1 MFDVCM
7 EPTKDDNVCE
17 NAQAYAQACAA
28 AGHPVVGVSVN
39 HFIILRINILLCAS
53 EISNF
58 LNIFEIW
65 PTNSVPPFLIVNSF
79 D

>member
-28 AGHPVVGVSVN
+28 AGHPVVGMLYY
-39 HFIILRINILLCAS
+39 FQ
-53 EISNF
+53 
-58 LNIFEIW
+58 
-65 PTNSVPPFLIVNSF
+65 
-79 D
+79 

>member
-28 AGHPVVGVSVN
+28 AGHPVVGMLFSAN
-39 HFIILRINILLCAS
+39 HLIILRIKILLGIS
-53 EISNF
+53 EISEF
-58 LNIFEIW
+58 LKCDRQIQFH
-65 PTNSVPPFLIVNSF
+65 PSYF
-79 D
+79 